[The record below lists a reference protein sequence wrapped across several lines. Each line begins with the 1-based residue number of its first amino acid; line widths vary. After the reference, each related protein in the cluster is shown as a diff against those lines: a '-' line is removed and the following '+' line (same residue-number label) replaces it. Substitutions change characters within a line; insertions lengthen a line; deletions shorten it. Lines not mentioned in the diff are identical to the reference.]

1 MVRNIQDHAVGDK
14 KVKIS
19 VYLNQIDKQEKENNK
34 LKTELE
40 TINLKQER
48 EIYELI
54 SQAKKSEYSLVEA
67 NSRKDIEIQKL
78 QLEKQKIILEKD
90 SAFEKFKAQIEVE
103 FKEIKDSYNKEKNE
117 MNWKLEQATIQAK
130 AFQMLNANETYLSP
144 VIFQPYSI

>member
-144 VIFQPYSI
+144 VIFQPYNI